1 MAVVESKQFIHAPRD
16 EVYLASQDYDHRTD
30 WDPYP
35 DAIRLEKPELGICV
49 NQHAFIKSHSG
60 LSMEVEF
67 IQVSPRSTSI
77 RMVHGPFFLDRFAG
91 SWLFED
97 RNGITF
103 ARFKY
108 VLTLKKWMLP
118 WLTEW
123 LAGWYFQKQTD
134 KRLAALKAWCESR
147 RSGQVQVFQP
157 QSPCAKH

>member
-16 EVYLASQDYDHRTD
+16 DVYQASQDYDQRTA
-30 WDPYP
+30 WDPFP
-35 DAIRLEKPELGICV
+35 DAITLANPELGVCV
-49 NQHAFIKSHSG
+49 NQRAFVKARSG

-67 IQVSPRSTSI
+67 IQVSPRSTAI
-77 RMVHGPFFLDRFAG
+77 RMVQGPVFLDRFAG

-123 LAGWYFQKQTD
+123 FAGWYFQKQTD
-134 KRLAALKAWCESR
+134 KRLLALKTWCESR
-147 RSGQVQVFQP
+147 RPGQPVMFHP
-157 QSPCAKH
+157 ASPCSKT